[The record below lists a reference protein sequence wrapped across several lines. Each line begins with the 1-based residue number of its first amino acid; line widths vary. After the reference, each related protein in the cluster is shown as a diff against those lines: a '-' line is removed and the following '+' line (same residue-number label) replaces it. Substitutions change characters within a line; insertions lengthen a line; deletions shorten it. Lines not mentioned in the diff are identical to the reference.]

1 MGRFPSS
8 DPSLIRKKIVMHV
21 EKPEHQTVRQLA
33 ARFVAALPSQL
44 HRIKAF
50 QDNYLWILQ
59 DPASSRCW
67 VVDPG
72 DAAVIVEAAE
82 AKALEIDGIL
92 LTHHHPDH
100 QGGVDALSAWAAGQ
114 GRRLKI
120 YGPQDARIHHD
131 AVAAGE
137 GDRLD
142 LGFAQARVMAVPG
155 HTKSHIAYYLER
167 EKILFCGDCLF
178 AAGCGRIFEG
188 DPAQMLES
196 LARLCELPDDSLI
209 CCAHEYTLSNLRF
222 ARAAYPT
229 HELIQARMLE
239 AETLR
244 AQDMPT
250 VPSLLIHEL
259 QSNPFLLGL
268 VPASPLDAPTTCVLP
283 DRFGK
288 LRPAQELLGDLH
300 SQAARIDR
308 FAALRS
314 WKNEFRA

>member
-1 MGRFPSS
+1 
-8 DPSLIRKKIVMHV
+8 MHV

-100 QGGVDALSAWAAGQ
+100 QGGVDALIAWAAGQ

-131 AVAAGE
+131 AVAA
-137 GDRLD
+137 
-142 LGFAQARVMAVPG
+142 
-155 HTKSHIAYYLER
+155 LER